1 MSTINSVKANVRSV
15 FVNQFE
21 EQNYKTLSLM
31 LDKPLKIMKLTD
43 SGIYEE
49 TTTQFL
55 SLPVSAALAQIS
67 NEMMNYFIAVKGADA
82 ESLKT
87 ALSGATIKVE
97 QKLFVAGE
105 TIDGISNETDHD
117 QWFSFIIDVKISKP
131 AVLVM
136 AKQLGLGIDELKLLL
151 E

>member
-31 LDKPLKIMKLTD
+31 LNKPLKVMKLAE
-43 SGIYEE
+43 SGVYEE

-67 NEMMNYFIAVKGADA
+67 NEMMNYFIAVKGADV

-87 ALSGATIKVE
+87 ALSGATIKIE
-97 QKLFVAGE
+97 QKFFTAGE
-105 TIDGISNETDHD
+105 AADGVANETDHD

-136 AKQLGLGIDELKLLL
+136 SKQLGLSIDEMKLLL

>member
-1 MSTINSVKANVRSV
+1 
-15 FVNQFE
+15 
-21 EQNYKTLSLM
+21 M
-31 LDKPLKIMKLTD
+31 LDKQLKVMKLTEA
-43 SGIYEE
+43 GVYEE

-67 NEMMNYFIAVKGADA
+67 DEVLNYFIAVKGADA
-82 ESLKT
+82 DSLKT

-105 TIDGISNETDHD
+105 TIDGVSNETDHD